1 MANQLRSAALA
12 VGVWIASGLVAGFA
26 LYLANQ
32 REVGG
37 EAFVFVFAGLAFGVI
52 GGCVFALLLLAS
64 RTGAVAGGPV
74 LGLASAG
81 LLIVLSA
88 LWHLLQGGASMAHY
102 DLFYN
107 AAELVAGGI
116 IGGLLSALGRK
127 GA

>member
-1 MANQLRSAALA
+1 VS
-12 VGVWIASGLVAGFA
+12 GVAAGFA
-26 LYLANQ
+26 LYLTNQ

-52 GGCVFALLLLAS
+52 GGCVFAVLLLAS
-64 RTGAVAGGPV
+64 WTKTVAGGPI

-81 LLIVLSA
+81 LLIVFSA

-116 IGGLLSALGRK
+116 IGGLLSVLSRK
-127 GA
+127 RT